1 MSKSGPQIGT
11 FYPSNNPS
19 DCLALCDRFT
29 HDFGCPAVG
38 RVYSLSEIE
47 QNFNIRSTTVGSA
60 SDLGHYRRPPGTPFR
75 AATPDAVMADFKLD
89 SRLLHEAITRSCTG
103 FHGGLHPDTVSEQAE
118 AAVILMGMNGRGG
131 TPYTPTMAD
140 IRYHELCCGGVLAP
154 GASREG
160 IMADMEHL
168 RQAIDKDKKAK
179 LILSSVKRNGERAAA
194 ASALGFAD
202 GRIQQK
208 SSGWIGRG
216 PNMRGSN

>member
-11 FYPSNNPS
+11 FYPSNKSP

-29 HDFGCPAVG
+29 HDFGCPAVK

-47 QNFNIRSTTVGSA
+47 QNFNIRSTTLGST
-60 SDLGHYRRPPGTPFR
+60 SDFDHYRRPPGTPFR
-75 AATPDAVMADFKLD
+75 TSTPDFVKTDFKLD

-103 FHGGLHPDTVSEQAE
+103 FQGGLHPDTVSEQAE
-118 AAVILMGMNGRGG
+118 AAVILMGMNSRGCA
-131 TPYTPTMAD
+131 PYTPTMAD

-154 GASREG
+154 GASREE
-160 IMADMEHL
+160 IMADMELL

-179 LILSSVKRNGERAAA
+179 SIFSSVKRNGERTV
-194 ASALGFAD
+194 SALGFAD
-202 GRIQQK
+202 GRMQQK
-208 SSGWIGRG
+208 SSGWMGRG